1 MPHGT
6 DYITLPLHIVFLLSK
21 QIAKYHATLQLFTP
35 LRVFIHPLTTT
46 VIDSCKFV
54 KINEQEEF
62 VWQQQKHHHICIYLT
77 ICITFYAFLVFRES
91 FYINMMHTKII
102 IVLQQC

>member
-46 VIDSCKFV
+46 GDR
-54 KINEQEEF
+54 
-62 VWQQQKHHHICIYLT
+62 
-77 ICITFYAFLVFRES
+77 FLQIRENQWTRNI
-91 FYINMMHTKII
+91 F
-102 IVLQQC
+102 

>member
-62 VWQQQKHHHICIYLT
+62 VWQQQKHHHICIYFNNMYNLL
-77 ICITFYAFLVFRES
+77 CIFSIQGVFLHQ
-91 FYINMMHTKII
+91 YDAY
-102 IVLQQC
+102 